1 MTDNRF
7 YAMGLVAAFA
17 VACSPAGSAGTEG
30 AAASAPTPAVVP
42 AATASATTAAASA
55 PSADSARVWVVRL
68 YDRYRDDSFSP
79 FGAAKPEV
87 FGPEIIHELAENDRL
102 TPEGEMGAID
112 ADPICS
118 CQDPTDMQATVGE
131 VSIQGADRAVAKV
144 KLQWPLPPD
153 PIPSQ
158 IPDYTQNVTLQL
170 QMTPA
175 GWRVRDIGGDEARD
189 SFLAYL
195 REENR
200 NRRAGR

>member
-1 MTDNRF
+1 MTDNRL
-7 YAMGLVAAFA
+7 YAMGLMAAFA

-30 AAASAPTPAVVP
+30 TAASSPAPTVVPAAASATV
-42 AATASATTAAASA
+42 TAAAA

-118 CQDPTDMQATVGE
+118 CQDPTDMKATVGE
-131 VSIQGADRAVAKV
+131 VTIQGADRAVAKV

-158 IPDYTQNVTLQL
+158 SPDYTQNVTLQL

-200 NRRAGR
+200 NRKAGR

>member
-1 MTDNRF
+1 MNVIRNIT
-7 YAMGLVAAFA
+7 AGCAVAILAA
-17 VACSPAGSAGTEG
+17 ACSPGGNANAGKAD
-30 AAASAPTPAVVP
+30 AAAAPAPAVVP
-42 AATASATTAAASA
+42 AAATATAAAA
-55 PSADSARVWVVRL
+55 PSSDAARVWVVRL
-68 YDRYRDDSFSP
+68 YDRYRDDTFSP

-87 FGPEIIHELAENDRL
+87 FGPELIHELAENDRL

-118 CQDPTDMQATVGE
+118 CQDPTDMKATVFD
-131 VSIQGADRAVAKV
+131 VTMRGADRATAKV
-144 KLQWPLPPD
+144 RLQWPLPPD

-175 GWRVRDIGGDEARD
+175 GWRVYDIGGDGARD

-200 NRRAGR
+200 RAKGGR